1 MSGEL
6 LWPKRAVI
14 SLCGLVQS
22 HKSLWDPGHKDYA
35 RSKVRKKIY
44 DELAEEL
51 KEMYPAMTFL
61 TGDIIR
67 QKFKKTKAYFMNEH
81 KRIQTAL
88 AKGEGKTSC
97 KWEYYNHL
105 LFLFDVSVRGT
116 SESPCRDAS
125 PSPER
130 GEPPQEGTEMVVE
143 HRVSSNDN
151 APYTD
156 PLNIALQRELVFETP
171 EENHCYLA
179 TTHMLPSSSSVQD
192 SPAQPPRGS
201 KAAELSYSRFKRRK
215 THYDQGT
222 KSSQYD
228 EGTGVAEMVT
238 SHRTP
243 QLSYAAS
250 IAGVVENLIKM
261 CPAEQQQEFG
271 FTILQVAH
279 EKYADAK
286 NKNDALSSTPPNI
299 TIQVGSV
306 EGSGKF

>member
-143 HRVSSNDN
+143 HR
-151 APYTD
+151 
-156 PLNIALQRELVFETP
+156 
-171 EENHCYLA
+171 
-179 TTHMLPSSSSVQD
+179 D